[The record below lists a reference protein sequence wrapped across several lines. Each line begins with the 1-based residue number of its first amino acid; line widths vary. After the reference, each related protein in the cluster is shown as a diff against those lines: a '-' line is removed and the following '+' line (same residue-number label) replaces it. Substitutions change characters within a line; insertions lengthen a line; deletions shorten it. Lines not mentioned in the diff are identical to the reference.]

1 MPVPFVNEVF
11 PAEGAEG
18 SDGGRRTPPLG
29 GGTTPPL
36 DANAP
41 AFKPG
46 QGAWAGASDTFSNLT
61 YDAAPFFPNEMQSR
75 MAAAKAK
82 KAIEAAAQEHPGWGA
97 VSSQIDDP
105 RRAKMDRKA
114 RPAVSAG
121 MEKQRALVA
130 ACVKARS
137 RPLTHTAPP
146 QNLAEMHRRIIEGQS
161 ATDKKDDLTPRFP
174 PANVF
179 APPPGLEL
187 PSSGPAAV
195 ASDLPR
201 ILGRSAQALN
211 ISPKAE
217 DALGLDLKFLDE
229 DEETP
234 ADTGLGPELSAAP
247 FLGFAIPES
256 PAVVPPA
263 MPPTMPPMPRFGAS
277 AFPKA

>member
-1 MPVPFVNEVF
+1 MPVPFAGDVF
-11 PAEGAEG
+11 PVDGAEG
-18 SDGGRRTPPLG
+18 SDGGRRTPPLACG
-29 GGTTPPL
+29 TPPL
-36 DANAP
+36 DASAP
-41 AFKPG
+41 AFVPM
-46 QGAWAGASDTFSNLT
+46 GAADTFRI
-61 YDAAPFFPNEMQSR
+61 DAAPFFPNEMQAR

-82 KAIEAAAQEHPGWGA
+82 KAIEAAAQEHPGWSA
-97 VSSQIDDP
+97 VTSQIDDP

-146 QNLAEMHRRIIEGQS
+146 QNLAEMHRRIMEGQAAS
-161 ATDKKDDLTPRFP
+161 EKKNDELTPRFP

-179 APPPGLEL
+179 LPAGEE
-187 PSSGPAAV
+187 PSSGPAA

-201 ILGRSAQALN
+201 ILGRSAQVLSM
-211 ISPKAE
+211 SPKAE

-234 ADTGLGPELSAAP
+234 ADGGLLADP
-247 FLGFAIPES
+247 FLSFAAALPES
-256 PAVVPPA
+256 PA
-263 MPPTMPPMPRFGAS
+263 MPPPPMPAAMPPMPSFL
-277 AFPKA
+277 FNKA

>member
-1 MPVPFVNEVF
+1 V
-11 PAEGAEG
+11 
-18 SDGGRRTPPLG
+18 
-29 GGTTPPL
+29 
-36 DANAP
+36 NAP
-41 AFKPG
+41 VFQPYQEAWTGAFN
-46 QGAWAGASDTFSNLT
+46 SN
-61 YDAAPFFPNEMQSR
+61 AAPFFPNEMQSR

-97 VSSQIDDP
+97 VTSQIDDP

-161 ATDKKDDLTPRFP
+161 ATEKKDELTPRFP

-179 APPPGLEL
+179 SAPSEEPM
-187 PSSGPAAV
+187 PSSGPAV

-201 ILGRSAQALN
+201 ILGRSAQTLN

-234 ADTGLGPELSAAP
+234 ADQGRDLMAP

-256 PAVVPPA
+256 PVVVPPA
-263 MPPTMPPMPRFGAS
+263 MPPSMPPQPRFLL
-277 AFPKA
+277 PKEA